1 MFKFKQTILALGLG
15 VGLSLGL
22 ASPSSALIIDGSGN
36 VTDWGLTPQLGSA
49 TNSYSQV
56 SGGVVST
63 RANNYAP
70 IDYPGIGHSPSGGE
84 PWDLEEMHVRFTST
98 AMQVLTVASS
108 PMSFNSGGNQF
119 RLGDLFLTIAGT
131 RFGMV
136 TQNSTAGLTAGSIY
150 QISSNSDLI
159 KLDNVASYLGYG
171 NIVAND
177 YGPSDTVENIAGPW
191 AVKGTVNPAQLV
203 GSGTI
208 STGSFSY
215 GGAEDA
221 TNFIEYTINYTPSI
235 LASLSG
241 QSFLV
246 KQTIS
251 CGNDVI
257 QVGGVVPEPASLGL
271 VVVGATMM
279 LWRRRRPVADQA

>member
-36 VTDWGLTPQLGSA
+36 VSDWGLTPQLGSA
-49 TNSYSQV
+49 NNSYSQL
-56 SGGVVST
+56 SNDIFST

-70 IDYPGIGHSPSGGE
+70 IDYPGLGYTPSGGE
-84 PWDLEEMHVRFTST
+84 PWDLEEMHVRFTSS
-98 AMQVLTVASS
+98 ALQVLTVASS

-119 RLGDLFLTIAGT
+119 RLGDLFLTVGGY
-131 RFGMV
+131 RFGMI
-136 TQNSTAGLTAGSIY
+136 TQNSTAGLTPGSIY
-150 QISSNSDLI
+150 QIASNSDLI
-159 KLDNVASYLGYG
+159 KLDSVASYLGYS

-177 YGPSDTVENIAGPW
+177 YGPNDTVENIAGPW
-191 AVKGTVNPAQLV
+191 AVGSSINPAQLV

-221 TNFIEYTINYTPSI
+221 TNFIEYTINLSPSI
-235 LASLSG
+235 LAQLNG
-241 QSFLV
+241 QSFLA